1 MLSVSVLFF
10 YVYTYI
16 MYTLIFIGLHILL
29 ICPSCRLTDCLR
41 ESICLSLEEGD
52 EDLMVVSLG
61 KLFLNATSM
70 LKAFKS
76 YCTRQVCHISYK
88 SIFLYIIISV
98 CPSLCM
104 YVCTYVCMY
113 LSIYLLSFFYISI
126 YTPIHIYQSLNCFYL
141 HSTLTGIGLRVAGQ
155 PGAGEGVAADL
166 PQGLPDGEHRP
177 QADEPLLFSHGKQCS
192 SYVVVWLYGDGFSH
206 SPVKK

>member
-76 YCTRQVCHISYK
+76 YCTRQVCHISYL
-88 SIFLYIIISV
+88 SIFLYIFISV

-113 LSIYLLSFFYISI
+113 LSINLSIFFLFSTYLSIHQYISNNRLI
-126 YTPIHIYQSLNCFYL
+126 VSTYTPPLQGSASALLGSLEREKELLRIFLKVSQMENTVLRRMNLSSFLMVSNAL
-141 HSTLTGIGLRVAGQ
+141 HM
-155 PGAGEGVAADL
+155 
-166 PQGLPDGEHRP
+166 
-177 QADEPLLFSHGKQCS
+177 
-192 SYVVVWLYGDGFSH
+192 
-206 SPVKK
+206 